1 MGHIGIF
8 FTPYKNEFVYS
19 WICRLA
25 RANGLSFRHFMM
37 NYMGHSLHISPEEH
51 LVSRLSL

>member
-1 MGHIGIF
+1 MGHIGNF

-25 RANGLSFRHFMM
+25 RANGLSL
-37 NYMGHSLHISPEEH
+37 GTL
-51 LVSRLSL
+51 